1 MATETP
7 PPAADDVWKVYLTA
21 AIGAFF
27 LGISDYS
34 ATAPNRPWWKSQP
47 RCTPSRSGSF
57 SC

>member
-27 LGISDYS
+27 LG
-34 ATAPNRPWWKSQP
+34 N
-47 RCTPSRSGSF
+47 
-57 SC
+57 